1 VLAKDLA
8 LITNQMMDAENFSDP
23 NTKKKDGDGVTAR
36 TVSELCRN
44 MFRLPVERAG
54 SKGGGN
60 AVVLDKELIE
70 SIKFRF
76 GMDQVDLEEPKQL
89 EIDV

>member
-1 VLAKDLA
+1 
-8 LITNQMMDAENFSDP
+8 M
-23 NTKKKDGDGVTAR
+23 TAR
-36 TVSELCRN
+36 TVAELCRN

-60 AVVLDKELIE
+60 AVVLDVETIS

-89 EIDV
+89 EMKT